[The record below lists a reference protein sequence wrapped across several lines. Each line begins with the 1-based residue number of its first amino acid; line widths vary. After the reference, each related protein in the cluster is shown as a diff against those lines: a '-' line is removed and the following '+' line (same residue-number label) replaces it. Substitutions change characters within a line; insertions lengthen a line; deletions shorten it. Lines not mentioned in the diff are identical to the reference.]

1 MKVLDP
7 HLLAGGARRVR
18 ISGSPGRARGQGEWL
33 LWGLAPQV
41 PPPPHSHPHLF
52 CDLLELQLPA
62 ILRGPGPWI

>member
-33 LWGLAPQV
+33 LCV
-41 PPPPHSHPHLF
+41 
-52 CDLLELQLPA
+52 LLEKPETHSG
-62 ILRGPGPWI
+62 RNSGV